1 MALLADDA
9 DDRAEQLLLLTERL
23 TALVAIETETLAAG
37 EPLTADGAGGVEM
50 RRLANTYRLEMAR
63 IREDRSLIATA
74 PWPLRQRLQHSTEAL
89 QAKLDVYAVALM
101 AAREITEGLVR
112 AVAEEVQR
120 ARKGPAGYD
129 GQGAYAEGSPAL
141 PVALDQRA

>member
-9 DDRAEQLLLLTERL
+9 ADRAGQLLLLTERL
-23 TALVAIETETLAAG
+23 TALVVREGELLAAG
-37 EPLTADGAGGVEM
+37 RPLDGETGDGAEM
-50 RRLANTYRLEMAR
+50 RRLANAYRLEMAR
-63 IREDRSLIATA
+63 IRADRELISAA
-74 PWPLRQRLQHSTEAL
+74 PLRVRERLQAATEAL
-89 QAKLDVYAVALM
+89 QARLDTFLVGLT

-112 AVAEEVQR
+112 AVAEEVQH

-129 GQGAYAEGSPAL
+129 ALGGYAEAGAL

>member
-9 DDRAEQLLLLTERL
+9 ADRGAQLLLLTERL
-23 TALVAIETETLAAG
+23 TALVIAEGETLAAG
-37 EPLTADGAGGVEM
+37 RPLDGETGESAEM
-50 RRLANTYRLEMAR
+50 RRLANAYRLEMAR
-63 IREDRSLIATA
+63 IGADHGLIAAA
-74 PWPLRQRLQHSTEAL
+74 PRPLREKLQAATERLQGR
-89 QAKLDVYAVALM
+89 LDTFMVSLT

-112 AVAEEVQR
+112 AVAEEVQH

-129 GQGAYAEGSPAL
+129 AGGGYAEAAAL

>member
-1 MALLADDA
+1 MALLAEDA
-9 DDRAEQLLLLTERL
+9 ADRAAQLLLLTERL
-23 TALVAIETETLAAG
+23 GVLVVAETQTLAAG
-37 EPLTADGAGGVEM
+37 QPLAGDGGDGAEL
-50 RRLANTYRLEMAR
+50 RRLANAYRLEMAR
-63 IREDRSLIATA
+63 IRADANLIAPA
-74 PWPLRQRLQHSTEAL
+74 PRPLRERLQAATEQLQGQLETFNNAL
-89 QAKLDVYAVALM
+89 S

-129 GQGAYAEGSPAL
+129 AQGGYADASTL

>member
-9 DDRAEQLLLLTERL
+9 ADRGEQLLLLTERL
-23 TALVAIETETLAAG
+23 TALVTAEGDTLAAG
-37 EPLTADGAGGVEM
+37 RPLDGETGDGAEM
-50 RRLANTYRLEMAR
+50 RRLANAYRLEMAR
-63 IREDRSLIATA
+63 IRADHGLIAAA
-74 PWPLRQRLQHSTEAL
+74 PGPLREKL
-89 QAKLDVYAVALM
+89 QAATEHLQGRLDTFMVSLT

-112 AVAEEVQR
+112 AVAEEVQH

-129 GQGAYAEGSPAL
+129 ALGGYAEAAAL